1 MEFGAPPGPTREK
14 MAAFLRTLVY
24 DQSLVT
30 EELIEDRFAAATN
43 PDTDGLGAMQRANRN
58 PAFTQA
64 GELWREASR
73 IEHEVL
79 ITWGREDRVQPL
91 DGAFLGFRLL
101 QNARLYVF
109 PKCGHW
115 AQIEQRAEFERVTT
129 DFLEAS

>member
-1 MEFGAPPGPTREK
+1 MPPGPTREK

-30 EELIEDRFAAATN
+30 DELIEDRFLAATN
-43 PDTDGLGAMQRANRN
+43 PATDGLGAMQRANRN
-58 PAFTQA
+58 PAFAAA

-129 DFLEAS
+129 DFLAAG

>member
-1 MEFGAPPGPTREK
+1 
-14 MAAFLRTLVY
+14 
-24 DQSLVT
+24 
-30 EELIEDRFAAATN
+30 
-43 PDTDGLGAMQRANRN
+43 
-58 PAFTQA
+58 
-64 GELWREASR
+64 
-73 IEHEVL
+73 
-79 ITWGREDRVQPL
+79 VQPL